1 MADLSTSICGMKL
14 RSPLILASG
23 ITDTT
28 GASLLRAIRNGA
40 GAAIIKSV
48 SVEPREGHKGHVV
61 QEFDDLSMINAM
73 GLPNQGIKHA
83 IDELIEAQ
91 KRTDAPLIANIYAGT
106 VEDFG
111 LLAREISKAKP
122 AMIEVNI
129 SCPNVHDEFGTPFS
143 ALPEAA
149 AKVTKEVKKNT
160 SIPISIKLS
169 PNTIA
174 ISQVAKAVEKAGA
187 DCITC
192 INTLAGMLIDIDT
205 AVPILS
211 NLSGGI
217 SGKALKPVA
226 VKAVYDCHEVVKIPI
241 IGTGGVLTGRDA
253 IEHIMAGAGAVGGG
267 TALFYRGQEAFSLIN
282 AEMKEEMKRLG
293 YKSIKEMIGLAHH

>member
-1 MADLSTSICGMKL
+1 MKPDCKNNIYINARAVADFEMADLSTSICGMKL

-143 ALPEAA
+143 AL
-149 AKVTKEVKKNT
+149 
-160 SIPISIKLS
+160 
-169 PNTIA
+169 
-174 ISQVAKAVEKAGA
+174 
-187 DCITC
+187 
-192 INTLAGMLIDIDT
+192 
-205 AVPILS
+205 
-211 NLSGGI
+211 
-217 SGKALKPVA
+217 
-226 VKAVYDCHEVVKIPI
+226 
-241 IGTGGVLTGRDA
+241 
-253 IEHIMAGAGAVGGG
+253 
-267 TALFYRGQEAFSLIN
+267 FFSSRRRHT
-282 AEMKEEMKRLG
+282 RLV
-293 YKSIKEMIGLAHH
+293 SDWSSDVCSSD